1 MVFVVLFWGNFLTD
15 DFFSTFFAFL
25 PSLRK
30 SSSAGKRGNASSLIG
45 VGLLMNSEARN
56 LSCSSLTACCR
67 DGRLSM
73 SSIINEEE
81 EDDVF
86 CECSISSAAFPLCGG
101 WAALMMLC
109 LLFSSI
115 WTVEYDQLF
124 INNPISLPQFHF
136 FSVIRSLWNLLAK
149 AHLYSRISLAD
160 WVFTA
165 SCTAVAL

>member
-81 EDDVF
+81 DVF

-101 WAALMMLC
+101 WCSVYCLVLFEQLNTINC
-109 LLFSSI
+109 LLI
-115 WTVEYDQLF
+115 
-124 INNPISLPQFHF
+124 
-136 FSVIRSLWNLLAK
+136 IR
-149 AHLYSRISLAD
+149 
-160 WVFTA
+160 WVFLNFTFF
-165 SCTAVAL
+165 CDKKPLKFIG